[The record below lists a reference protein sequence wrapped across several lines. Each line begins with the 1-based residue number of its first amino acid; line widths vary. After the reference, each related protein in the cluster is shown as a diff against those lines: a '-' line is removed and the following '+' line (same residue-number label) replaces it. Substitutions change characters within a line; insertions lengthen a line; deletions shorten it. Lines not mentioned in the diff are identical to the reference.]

1 MWITSLYIFFV
12 NILFPAHKHEEIL
25 KQKIRENRR
34 HRAAM
39 AQQRK
44 LENDELEAR

>member
-1 MWITSLYIFFV
+1 MYIFFV

-25 KQKIRENRR
+25 KEKIREDRMR
-34 HRAAM
+34 QAAM
-39 AQQRK
+39 ADQRK